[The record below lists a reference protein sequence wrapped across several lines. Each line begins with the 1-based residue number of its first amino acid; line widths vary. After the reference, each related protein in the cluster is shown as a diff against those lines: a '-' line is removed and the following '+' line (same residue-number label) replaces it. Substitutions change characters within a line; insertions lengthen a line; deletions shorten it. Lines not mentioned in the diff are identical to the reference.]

1 MLLNNSAAHKFIS
14 WVFEDEVLIFENS
27 FKFRL
32 KSISSLNLNSNPIFG
47 ILMQL
52 FTTVR
57 NLQDSITHGKRSGKK
72 IAFVPT
78 MGALHAGHLSLVTKA
93 KEHAD
98 VVVVSIFVN
107 PSQFN
112 SQQDLVKYPRMLEQD
127 ANLLEGIHCDVLF
140 VPIVSEVYPPG
151 LNPTVKIELG
161 ILDEVLEGEFRPGH
175 FKGMLEVVYRLLD
188 IVKPDVLVMGQK
200 DFQQFT
206 LVYHMIDQLKIPV
219 KLIVGDTLREEDGL
233 AMSSRNLRLSA
244 SMREI
249 VPIIYTVLKEL
260 KEELYIKELNH
271 LLAQEIEKLTNAG
284 LRMEY
289 LRIVDGI
296 SLENVIDPKNHDYIV
311 ACIACW
317 AEDVRLIDNLVLKGP
332 SH

>member
-1 MLLNNSAAHKFIS
+1 
-14 WVFEDEVLIFENS
+14 
-27 FKFRL
+27 
-32 KSISSLNLNSNPIFG
+32 
-47 ILMQL
+47 MQL

-57 NLQDSITHGKRSGKK
+57 NLQDSISQSKHNGKK

-78 MGALHAGHLSLVTKA
+78 MGALHAGHLSLVQKA

-98 VVVVSIFVN
+98 TVVVSIFIN

-112 SQQDLVKYPRMLEQD
+112 NQQDLIKYPRMLEQD
-127 ANLLEGIHCDVLF
+127 ANLLEAIHCDVLF

-151 LNPTVKIELG
+151 LNPAITIELG

-206 LVYHMIDQLKIPV
+206 LVYHMIEQLKLPV
-219 KLIVGDTLREEDGL
+219 KLIVGETLREPDGL
-233 AMSSRNLRLSA
+233 AMSSRNLRLSE
-244 SMREI
+244 SMRKI
-249 VPIIYTVLKEL
+249 APIIYTVLQEL
-260 KEELYIKELNH
+260 KQQLYIKDLDH

-296 SLENVIDPKNHDYIV
+296 SLQNVKNPEKHAYIV
-311 ACIACW
+311 ACVACW

-332 SH
+332 PQ

>member
-1 MLLNNSAAHKFIS
+1 
-14 WVFEDEVLIFENS
+14 
-27 FKFRL
+27 
-32 KSISSLNLNSNPIFG
+32 
-47 ILMQL
+47 MQL
-52 FTTVR
+52 FTTVK
-57 NLQDSITHGKRSGKK
+57 NLQDSVAQSKRNGKK

-78 MGALHAGHLSLVTKA
+78 MGALHAGHLSLVKRA

-98 VVVVSIFVN
+98 VVVASIFVN

-112 SQQDLVKYPRMLEQD
+112 NQLDLIKYPRMLEQD
-127 ANLLEGIHCDVLF
+127 ANLLEEIHCDVLF

-151 LNPTVKIELG
+151 LNPEIDIELG
-161 ILDEVLEGEFRPGH
+161 ILDKVLEGEFRPGH
-175 FKGMLEVVYRLLD
+175 FKGMLEVVNRLLD

-206 LVYHMIDQLKIPV
+206 LVYHMIKQLNIPV
-219 KLIVGDTLREEDGL
+219 QLIVGDTLREKDGL
-233 AMSSRNLRLSA
+233 AMSSRNLRLSEH
-244 SMREI
+244 MRKI
-249 VPIIYTVLKEL
+249 VPIIYTVLLEL
-260 KEELYIKELNH
+260 KEQLYIKELNH
-271 LLAQEIEKLTNAG
+271 LLTQESKKLTNAG

-296 SLENVIDPKNHDYIV
+296 SLENVTNPKNHDYIV

-332 SH
+332 LH

>member
-1 MLLNNSAAHKFIS
+1 
-14 WVFEDEVLIFENS
+14 
-27 FKFRL
+27 
-32 KSISSLNLNSNPIFG
+32 
-47 ILMQL
+47 MQL

-57 NLQDSITHGKRSGKK
+57 NLQDSISQSKHNGKK

-78 MGALHAGHLSLVTKA
+78 MGALHAGHLSLVQKA

-98 VVVVSIFVN
+98 TVVVSIFIN

-112 SQQDLVKYPRMLEQD
+112 NQQDLIKYPRMLEQD
-127 ANLLEGIHCDVLF
+127 AYLLEAIHCDVLF
-140 VPIVSEVYPPG
+140 VPIVSEVYPHG
-151 LNPTVKIELG
+151 LNPAITIELG

-206 LVYHMIDQLKIPV
+206 LVYHMIEQLKLPV
-219 KLIVGDTLREEDGL
+219 KLIVGETLREPDGL
-233 AMSSRNLRLSA
+233 AMSSRNLRLSE
-244 SMREI
+244 SMRKI
-249 VPIIYTVLKEL
+249 APIIYTVLQEL
-260 KEELYIKELNH
+260 KQQLYIMDLDH

-296 SLENVIDPKNHDYIV
+296 SLQNVKNPEKHAYIV
-311 ACIACW
+311 ACVACW

-332 SH
+332 PQ

>member
-1 MLLNNSAAHKFIS
+1 
-14 WVFEDEVLIFENS
+14 
-27 FKFRL
+27 
-32 KSISSLNLNSNPIFG
+32 
-47 ILMQL
+47 MQL

-57 NLQDSITHGKRSGKK
+57 NLQDSISQSKHHGKK

-78 MGALHAGHLSLVTKA
+78 MGALHAGHLSLVQKA

-98 VVVVSIFVN
+98 TVVVSIFIN

-112 SQQDLVKYPRMLEQD
+112 NQQDLIKYPRMLEQD
-127 ANLLEGIHCDVLF
+127 ANLLEAVHCDVLF
-140 VPIVSEVYPPG
+140 VPIVSEVYPAG
-151 LNPTVKIELG
+151 LNPAITIELG

-188 IVKPDVLVMGQK
+188 IVQPDVLVMGQK

-206 LVYHMIDQLKIPV
+206 LVYHMIEQLKIPV
-219 KLIVGDTLREEDGL
+219 KLIVGETLRELDGL
-233 AMSSRNLRLSA
+233 AMSSRNLRLSEH
-244 SMREI
+244 MRKI
-249 VPIIYTVLKEL
+249 APIIYTVLQEL
-260 KEELYIKELNH
+260 KQQLYIKDLDH
-271 LLAQEIEKLTNAG
+271 LLALEMEKLTNAG

-296 SLENVIDPKNHDYIV
+296 SLQNVKNPEKHAYIV
-311 ACIACW
+311 ACVACW

-332 SH
+332 PQ